1 MLSRFLSLGFRV
13 LGGQGEELVVGEK
26 EAACL
31 IVGDIADDDDIDRD
45 GFRDAGGIGGGGRLG
60 GTRGADDRLTCIWDL
75 DLINGG
81 IRDAGSSRVG
91 KACPSSFLCMRWI
104 ATANWS
110 LLSLLSRLMSTRS
123 L

>member
-1 MLSRFLSLGFRV
+1 MLSRFLNLGFRV

-31 IVGDIADDDDIDRD
+31 IVGDVADDNDIDRD

-60 GTRGADDRLTCIWDL
+60 GTGADNRLTCIWDL
-75 DLINGG
+75 DFINGG

-91 KACPSSFLCMRWI
+91 KACPSSFLCMR
-104 ATANWS
+104 
-110 LLSLLSRLMSTRS
+110 
-123 L
+123 